1 MKTLDQLIKHIGKNI
16 VEIRKIKGLRQSDL
30 AAIIDM
36 EDSSLRRIER
46 GRTNTTIKMLFRI
59 ASALEV
65 DFYDLIK

>member
-1 MKTLDQLIKHIGKNI
+1 MKTLDQLIKHIGENI
-16 VEIRKIKGLRQSDL
+16 VEIRKIKGLKQSDL

-65 DFYDLIK
+65 DFHDLIK